1 MNKVPVRVALQSIQ
15 DWCVLHFKDVTHDRA
30 APPHWFLT
38 IPVNPGALFLLCI
51 ITSQVEKR
59 AYYYQKI
66 NPKAAQSLV
75 RLEAR
80 GFPFLLKASLIDCNA
95 TELLS
100 IEELEKRV
108 NHERGLNIETQE
120 IPSELKQRI
129 KSAIINSPLVSPI
142 IKKHLHP

>member
-1 MNKVPVRVALQSIQ
+1 MTQGSIKVALQSLQ
-15 DWCVLHFKDVTHDRA
+15 DWRVLHFKDVTHDRA

-38 IPVNPGALFLLCI
+38 IPLNPGALFLLCI

-75 RLEAR
+75 RLEALR
-80 GFPFLLKASLIDCNA
+80 FPFLLKESLIDCNA

-108 NHERGLNIETQE
+108 NHEKGLNIETQQ

-129 KSAIINSPLVSPI
+129 KSAIINSPLVSPAT
-142 IKKHLHP
+142 KKHLSP

>member
-1 MNKVPVRVALQSIQ
+1 MNKAPVRVALQSIQ
-15 DWCVLHFKDVTHDRA
+15 DWCVLHFKDTTHERA

-38 IPVNPGALFLLCI
+38 IPINPGTLFLLCI
-51 ITSQVEKR
+51 ITSPVEKR

-80 GFPFLLKASLIDCNA
+80 SFPFLTKESLIDCNA

-108 NHERGLNIETQE
+108 NRERGLDVESQQ
-120 IPSELKQRI
+120 IPSELKKRI
-129 KSAIINSPLVSPI
+129 KTAIVNSALVSPAL
-142 IKKHLHP
+142 KKHLNP

>member
-1 MNKVPVRVALQSIQ
+1 MNKAPVRVALQSIQ

-59 AYYYQKI
+59 LHYYQKI

-80 GFPFLLKASLIDCNA
+80 RFSFLPKESLINCNA
-95 TELLS
+95 AELLS
-100 IEELEKRV
+100 VEELEKRV
-108 NHERGLNIETQE
+108 NREQGLKIEAQQ
-120 IPSELKQRI
+120 IPSDLKKRI
-129 KSAIINSPLVSPI
+129 NAGIINSPLVSPA
-142 IKKHLHP
+142 IKKHLKL

>member
-1 MNKVPVRVALQSIQ
+1 MNKAPIRVALQSIQ
-15 DWCVLHFKDVTHDRA
+15 DWCVLHFKDATHDRA

-66 NPKAAQSLV
+66 NPKAARSLV

-80 GFPFLLKASLIDCNA
+80 GFPFLLKESLIDCNA
-95 TELLS
+95 IELLS
-100 IEELEKRV
+100 IEELEKKV
-108 NHERGLNIETQE
+108 NRERGMNIEAQQ
-120 IPSELKQRI
+120 IPSELKKRI
-129 KSAIINSPLVSPI
+129 KSAIINSPLVSPA
-142 IKKHLHP
+142 IKKHLNP

>member
-1 MNKVPVRVALQSIQ
+1 MNKVPVRVALLSIQ

-30 APPHWFLT
+30 APAHWFLT

-59 AYYYQKI
+59 VHYYHKI
-66 NPKAAQSLV
+66 NPKAAQSVV

-80 GFPFLLKASLIDCNA
+80 RFSFLPKESLIDCNA
-95 TELLS
+95 AELLS

-108 NHERGLNIETQE
+108 NRGKGLKIEAQQ
-120 IPSELKQRI
+120 IPAELKKRI
-129 KSAIINSPLVSPI
+129 KSAIINSPLVSPA
-142 IKKHLHP
+142 IKMQLNH

>member
-1 MNKVPVRVALQSIQ
+1 VNKVSVRVVLQSIQ

-38 IPVNPGALFLLCI
+38 IPVNPGSLFLLCI

-80 GFPFLLKASLIDCNA
+80 RFPFLPKESLINCNA
-95 TELLS
+95 AELLS

-108 NHERGLNIETQE
+108 NHEKGLNIETQQ

-129 KSAIINSPLVSPI
+129 KSAIINSPLVSPA
-142 IKKHLHP
+142 IKKHLNP

>member
-66 NPKAAQSLV
+66 NPRAAQSLV
-75 RLEAR
+75 RLEAHR
-80 GFPFLLKASLIDCNA
+80 FPFLSKENIIDCNV

-100 IEELEKRV
+100 IEELEKKV
-108 NHERGLNIETQE
+108 NRERGLNIEAQQM
-120 IPSELKQRI
+120 PSELKKRI

-142 IKKHLHP
+142 IKKHLNA

>member
-38 IPVNPGALFLLCI
+38 IPINPGALFLLCI

-59 AYYYQKI
+59 LHYYQKI

-80 GFPFLLKASLIDCNA
+80 RFSFLSKESLIDCNA

-108 NHERGLNIETQE
+108 NRERGLNIEPQQ
-120 IPSELKQRI
+120 IPSELKKRI
-129 KSAIINSPLVSPI
+129 KTGLINSPLVSPA
-142 IKKHLHP
+142 IKKQLNH

>member
-1 MNKVPVRVALQSIQ
+1 VNKVPVRVALQSIQ

-38 IPVNPGALFLLCI
+38 IPVNPGTLFLLCI

-80 GFPFLLKASLIDCNA
+80 RFPFLLKESLIDCNA
-95 TELLS
+95 IELLS
-100 IEELEKRV
+100 IEELEKKV
-108 NHERGLNIETQE
+108 NRERGLNIEAQQ
-120 IPSELKQRI
+120 IPSELKKRI
-129 KSAIINSPLVSPI
+129 KSAIINSPLVSPA
-142 IKKHLHP
+142 IKKHLNP

>member
-1 MNKVPVRVALQSIQ
+1 MNKAPIRVALQSIQ
-15 DWCVLHFKDVTHDRA
+15 DWCVLHFKDATHDRA
-30 APPHWFLT
+30 APPYWFLT

-80 GFPFLLKASLIDCNA
+80 RFPFLLKESLIDCNA
-95 TELLS
+95 IELLS
-100 IEELEKRV
+100 IEELEKKV
-108 NHERGLNIETQE
+108 NRERGLNIEAQQ
-120 IPSELKQRI
+120 IPSELKKRI

-142 IKKHLHP
+142 IKKHLNA

>member
-1 MNKVPVRVALQSIQ
+1 VIHGPIKVALQSLQ
-15 DWCVLHFKDVTHDRA
+15 DWRVLRFKDVTHDRA

-38 IPVNPGALFLLCI
+38 IPLNPGSLFLLCI

-80 GFPFLLKASLIDCNA
+80 GFPFLLKESLIDCNA

-142 IKKHLHP
+142 IKKHLNP

>member
-1 MNKVPVRVALQSIQ
+1 VNKVPVRVALQSIQ
-15 DWCVLHFKDVTHDRA
+15 DWCVLYFKDVTHDRA

-80 GFPFLLKASLIDCNA
+80 RFPFLLKESLIDCNA
-95 TELLS
+95 IELLS
-100 IEELEKRV
+100 IEELEKKV
-108 NHERGLNIETQE
+108 NRERGLNIEAQQ
-120 IPSELKQRI
+120 IPSELKKRI

-142 IKKHLHP
+142 IKKHLNA

>member
-1 MNKVPVRVALQSIQ
+1 VNKVPVRVALQSIQ
-15 DWCVLHFKDVTHDRA
+15 DWCVVHFKDVTHDRA

-38 IPVNPGALFLLCI
+38 IPINPGALFLLCI

-59 AYYYQKI
+59 LHYYHKM

-80 GFPFLLKASLIDCNA
+80 RFPFLPKESLIDCNA

-100 IEELEKRV
+100 IEELEKKV
-108 NHERGLNIETQE
+108 NRERGLNIEAQQ
-120 IPSELKQRI
+120 IPSDLKKRI
-129 KSAIINSPLVSPI
+129 KAAIIISPLVSPA
-142 IKKHLHP
+142 IKKHLNP

>member
-1 MNKVPVRVALQSIQ
+1 MNKAPIRVALQSIQ
-15 DWCVLHFKDVTHDRA
+15 DWCVLYFKDATHDRA

-38 IPVNPGALFLLCI
+38 IPANPGALFLLCI

-66 NPKAAQSLV
+66 NPKAARSLV
-75 RLEAR
+75 RIEAR
-80 GFPFLLKASLIDCNA
+80 SFHFLTKESLVDCNA

-108 NHERGLNIETQE
+108 NQERGLNIEAQQ
-120 IPSELKQRI
+120 IPSELKKQI
-129 KSAIINSPLVSPI
+129 KSAIINSPLVSPMI
-142 IKKHLHP
+142 